1 MKKDRRNFLKL
12 TTAAAASMVPAV
24 SGASIEHDEEDFN
37 DVFGVLVDTTVCIGC
52 RNCELACNQENKLP
66 EQPNGHFSDKSVFDS
81 RRRPSVES
89 LTVVNSCMDS
99 NVLDDLNGKSY
110 GKIQCMH
117 CNHPACVSACIVGA
131 LTKCNHGVVAYDA
144 WKCIG
149 CRYCMVACP
158 FQIPAYE
165 FKEAL
170 KPRVMKCTFCYDRI
184 HDDKKPACVESC
196 PVEALTFGK
205 RGDLIKL
212 AHSKIETDPDSY
224 FDHVYGESEIGGTSW
239 MYLASNEFINYDLPK
254 LTEEHIPSTTESIQH
269 GIFKSFL
276 PPLALYG
283 FLGLIMHSIRQDE
296 KKEAETDE
304 QS

>member
-1 MKKDRRNFLKL
+1 MNKDRRKFLKL
-12 TTAAAASMVPAV
+12 TTAATASLIPSAA
-24 SGASIEHDEEDFN
+24 GASNGHDEDDFL
-37 DVFGVLVDTTVCIGC
+37 DAYGVLVDTTVCIGC
-52 RNCELACNQENKLP
+52 RNCELACNQENEMP
-66 EQPNGHFSDKSVFDS
+66 ERPSGHFSDKSVFDS

-89 LTVVNSCMDS
+89 LTVVNSPIDS
-99 NVLDDLNGKSY
+99 LIAESKSY

-117 CNHPACVSACIVGA
+117 CNVPACVSACIVGA
-131 LTKCNHGVVAYDA
+131 LTKCRHGVVSYDA

-165 FKEAL
+165 YKEPL

-184 HDDKKPACVESC
+184 HNEKKPACVESC

-205 RGDLIKL
+205 RKDLIEL
-212 AHSKIETDPDSY
+212 GHTKIKANPDHY
-224 FDHVYGESEIGGTSW
+224 NDHVYGEKEIGGTSW

-254 LTEEHIPSTTESIQH
+254 LAEDKIPEITETIQH

-283 FLGLIMHSIRQDE
+283 FMGLIMHSIRQDK
-296 KKEAETDE
+296 KKEAESDE

>member
-1 MKKDRRNFLKL
+1 MNKDRRKFLKMA
-12 TTAAAASMVPAV
+12 TATVAAATILPSVSEASL
-24 SGASIEHDEEDFN
+24 EHCEEDFDN
-37 DVFGVLVDTTVCIGC
+37 AFGVLVDTTVCIGC
-52 RNCELACNQENKLP
+52 RNCELACDRQNELTDHP
-66 EQPNGHFSDKSVFDS
+66 KSYFMDNTVFDS

-89 LTVVNSCMDS
+89 YTVVNSSFDS
-99 NVLDDLNGKSY
+99 SSTDNKSF

-131 LTKCNHGVVAYDA
+131 LTKCKHGVVSYDA

-165 FKEAL
+165 YKEAL
-170 KPRVMKCTFCYDRI
+170 KPRVMKCTFCYDLI
-184 HDDKKPACVESC
+184 HNDKKPACVESC

-205 RGDLIKL
+205 RGDLIKH
-212 AHSKIETDPDSY
+212 AHVKIEAAPNNY
-224 FDHVYGESEIGGTSW
+224 YDHVFGENEIGGTSW
-239 MYLASNEFINYDLPK
+239 MYLANKDFINYDLPK
-254 LTEEHIPSTTESIQH
+254 LEEEKIPSLTESIQH

-283 FLGLIMHSIRQDE
+283 FLGLVMHSIRQDK
-296 KKEAETDE
+296 KKEEENDE

>member
-1 MKKDRRNFLKL
+1 MNKDRRTFLKTSTVATL
-12 TTAAAASMVPAV
+12 ATASLLPGVSEASPD
-24 SGASIEHDEEDFN
+24 HREEDLEN
-37 DVFGVLVDTTVCIGC
+37 AFGVLVDTTVCIGC
-52 RNCELACNQENKLP
+52 RNCELACNQENNLP
-66 EQPNGHFSDKSVFDS
+66 EKPSGYFSDKSVFDS

-89 LTVVNSCMDS
+89 YTVVNPSLDS
-99 NVLDDLNGKSY
+99 KTSDNEAY

-131 LTKCNHGVVAYDA
+131 LTKCRHGVVSWDA

-165 FKEAL
+165 YEVAL
-170 KPRVMKCTFCYDRI
+170 EPRVMKCTFCYDRV
-184 HDDKKPACVESC
+184 HDDKKPTCVESC

-205 RGDLIKL
+205 RGELIKL
-212 AHSKIETDPDSY
+212 AHSKIKSNPNKY
-224 FDHVYGESEIGGTSW
+224 YDHIYGEKEIGGTSW
-239 MYLASNEFINYDLPK
+239 MYLASKDFINYDLPK
-254 LTEEHIPSTTESIQH
+254 FAEEKIPSLTETIQH

-283 FLGLIMHSIRQDE
+283 FLGLVMHSMRQDK
-296 KKEAETDE
+296 KKEVADDE

>member
-1 MKKDRRNFLKL
+1 MNKDRRHFLKL
-12 TTAAAASMVPAV
+12 STAATASLIPTVAAANP
-24 SGASIEHDEEDFN
+24 EHCEESFDSAYA
-37 DVFGVLVDTTVCIGC
+37 VLVDTTVCIGC
-52 RNCELACNQENKLP
+52 RNCELACNQENSLP
-66 EQPNGHFSDKSVFDS
+66 EQPAGHFADKSVFDS

-89 LTVVNSCMDS
+89 FTVVNSS
-99 NVLDDLNGKSY
+99 QEPNSSDDKSY

-131 LTKCNHGVVAYDA
+131 LTKCSHGVVSYDA

-170 KPRVMKCTFCYDRI
+170 EPRVMKCTFCYDRI
-184 HDDKKPACVESC
+184 HDNKKPACVEAC

-205 RGDLIKL
+205 RRDLINL
-212 AHSKIETDPDSY
+212 AHSKIAANPNHY
-224 FDHVYGESEIGGTSW
+224 ADHVYGENEIGGTSW
-239 MYLASNEFINYDLPK
+239 MYLANRDFIEFDLPQFAEQQIPEM
-254 LTEEHIPSTTESIQH
+254 TEMIQH

-276 PPLALYG
+276 PPLALYA
-283 FLGLIMHSIRQDE
+283 FMGLVMHSIRQDK
-296 KKEAETDE
+296 KKEKEEISDE

>member
-1 MKKDRRNFLKL
+1 MDKDRRKFLKIS
-12 TTAAAASMVPAV
+12 TAATAALIPGM
-24 SGASIEHDEEDFN
+24 ASATKDHCEEDFDN
-37 DVFGVLVDTTVCIGC
+37 AFGVLADTTVCIGC

-66 EQPNGHFSDKSVFDS
+66 EQPSGYFSDKSVFDS
-81 RRRPSVES
+81 RRRPTIES
-89 LTVVNSCMDS
+89 LTVVNSPLES
-99 NVLDDLNGKSY
+99 NSSDQQSF

-131 LTKCNHGVVAYDA
+131 MTKCRHGVVTYDA

-165 FKEAL
+165 YEEPL
-170 KPRVMKCTFCYDRI
+170 HPRVMKCTFCYDRI

-212 AHSKIETDPDSY
+212 AHLKIKSNPDNY
-224 FDHVYGESEIGGTSW
+224 FDHVYGEKEIGGTSW
-239 MYLASNEFINYDLPK
+239 MYLASNEFINFDLPK
-254 LTEEHIPSTTESIQH
+254 LKEEKIPELTETIQH
-269 GIFKSFL
+269 GVFKSFL

-283 FLGLIMHSIRQDE
+283 FLGLIMHSIRE
-296 KKEAETDE
+296 NKKKEVDSNE

>member
-1 MKKDRRNFLKL
+1 VKFDRREFLKL
-12 TTAAAASMVPAV
+12 STVAMASVIPSV
-24 SGASIEHDEEDFN
+24 SEASTDHEDFD

-52 RNCELACNQENKLP
+52 RNCELACNQENELP
-66 EQPNGHFSDKSVFDS
+66 EQPSGHFLDKSVFDS

-89 LTVVNSCMDS
+89 YTVVNSSIDS
-99 NVLDDLNGKSY
+99 QSLDNQSY
-110 GKIQCMH
+110 GKVQCMH

-131 LTKCNHGVVAYDA
+131 MTKCKHGVVSYDA

-165 FKEAL
+165 FGEAL
-170 KPRVMKCTFCYDRI
+170 EPRVMKCTFCYDRI
-184 HDDKKPACVESC
+184 HDNKKPACVESC
-196 PVEALTFGK
+196 PVEALTFGE

-212 AHSKIETDPDSY
+212 AHSTIEANPDKY
-224 FDHVYGESEIGGTSW
+224 FDHVYGENEIGGTSW
-239 MYLASNEFINYDLPK
+239 MYLASKEFINYDLPK
-254 LTEEHIPSTTESIQH
+254 LAEEQIPLLTETIQH

-283 FLGLIMHSIRQDE
+283 FLGLVMHSIRQE
-296 KKEAETDE
+296 KRKEKENDE